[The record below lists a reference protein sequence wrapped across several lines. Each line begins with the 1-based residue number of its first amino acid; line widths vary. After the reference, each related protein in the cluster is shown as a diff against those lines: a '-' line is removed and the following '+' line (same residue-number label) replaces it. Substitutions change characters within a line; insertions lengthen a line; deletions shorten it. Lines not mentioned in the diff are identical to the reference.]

1 MHSDGGGGQGW
12 LDCSC
17 GCCGC
22 VIFVSLTLLVV
33 VCVFRGDGWLLQYWR
48 TPRVLICV
56 FGGAAGLHDL
66 LVPNLRQLVKK
77 GAVGAA
83 CRLGACPCEI
93 SRQYRSCP
101 YACPVSLRPYA

>member
-1 MHSDGGGGQGW
+1 MAEGGGGWIVRVAVAVVLCCCLVDTLGGW
-12 LDCSC
+12 
-17 GCCGC
+17 
-22 VIFVSLTLLVV
+22 

-77 GAVGAA
+77 GAVGAHVKFHDNIGRVRMPA
-83 CRLGACPCEI
+83 L
-93 SRQYRSCP
+93 SRCDRTP
-101 YACPVSLRPYA
+101 DG